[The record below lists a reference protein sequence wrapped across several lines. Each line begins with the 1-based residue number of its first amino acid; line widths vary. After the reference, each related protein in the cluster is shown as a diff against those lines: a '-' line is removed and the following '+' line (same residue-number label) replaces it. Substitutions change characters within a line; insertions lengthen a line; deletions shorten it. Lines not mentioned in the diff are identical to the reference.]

1 VPVNGN
7 IYIDNAV
14 NLQMPRKMG
23 TLIYIVTPKLQI
35 NLNKLVSL
43 LNLVKEPNERRVVN
57 YEFNKC
63 ENGRVMPF

>member
-1 VPVNGN
+1 MPVNGN

>member
-1 VPVNGN
+1 
-7 IYIDNAV
+7 
-14 NLQMPRKMG
+14 MG

-43 LNLVKEPNERRVVN
+43 LNLVKEPNERRAVN

-63 ENGRVMPF
+63 ENEE

>member
-1 VPVNGN
+1 MPVNEN

-43 LNLVKEPNERRVVN
+43 LNLVKEPNERRAVN

-63 ENGRVMPF
+63 ENEE